1 MRQLGQI
8 LNDAALTTEEFKEV
22 RKAVIETQYVNL
34 AGRQVLP
41 VRKVSIGRQEY
52 GFDKLSDLGT
62 ADVIAKATN
71 FPGMDVNKARTL
83 SFILKHGVSFSIAR
97 EDLLSS
103 REYEEPLNTVMARR
117 ASRLTQNK
125 ENDTIILQNALYGV
139 NGLYNAAGKTKAGG
153 DWGTVA
159 NIASNILDA
168 MGQIDPQFEPTDLI
182 LHTDQYLQLFQRV
195 SGTDLT
201 EFEKIQKLG
210 ITPRKD
216 RSMTAGTG
224 LLMQSGADIAELI
237 VAEDLDV
244 EEDYVLSNQSYR
256 FNTFLRSVP
265 VVYEANAL
273 CKLTGI

>member
-1 MRQLGQI
+1 MRQMNQI
-8 LNDAALTTEEFKEV
+8 LNDAALTEEEFREV
-22 RKAVIETQYVNL
+22 RKSVIETKYVNL
-34 AGRQVLP
+34 AGRQVCP
-41 VRKVSIGRQEY
+41 VRKVSIGRQEF
-52 GFDKLSDLGT
+52 GFDTLSDLGA
-62 ADVIAKATN
+62 ADVIQKATN

-83 SFILKHGVSFSIAR
+83 TYILKHGVSFSIAR

-103 REYEEPLNTVMARR
+103 REYGEPLNTVLARR

-125 ENDTIILQNALYGV
+125 ENDTIILQNARFGV
-139 NGLYNAAGKTKAGG
+139 NGLYNAAGKTTAGG

-159 NIASNILDA
+159 NIMTNVLSA
-168 MGQIDPQFEPTDLI
+168 MGQLDAQFEPTDLI
-182 LHTDQYLQLFQRV
+182 LHTDQYLQLFQRIDA
-195 SGTDLT
+195 TDLT
-201 EFEKIQKLG
+201 EYEKIVKLG

-237 VAEDLDV
+237 VAEELDV
-244 EEDYVLSNQSYR
+244 EEDYKLENQSYK

-273 CKLTGI
+273 CTLTGI